1 MDKISTRE
9 ASSIQ
14 ENRVAKKLEGN
25 VISNSGAGLF
35 KKGDVHIEDV
45 KMLVECKT
53 CMSPK
58 ESFSIKK
65 DWIEKNKKELFQN
78 RLQYHC
84 IAFNFDYND
93 KKDYYVIDDLL
104 MSILLEKLREEQD

>member
-1 MDKISTRE
+1 MSSISTRE

-14 ENRVAKKLEGN
+14 EHRIAKKLDGN

-35 KKGDVHIEDV
+35 KKGDVVLDDNF
-45 KMLVECKT
+45 LVECKT
-53 CMSPK
+53 CMKPK
-58 ESFSIKK
+58 DSFSIKK
-65 DWIEKNKKELFQN
+65 EWIEKNKKELLQN

-93 KKDYYVIDDLL
+93 PKDYYVIDDLL
-104 MSILLEKLREEQD
+104 MNILLEKLREG